1 MLLKGFLPSP
11 VLRDYVKNI
20 GIVHFVFSEKESI
33 PVKAYSPRPG
43 DSIEFFLRDPEYV
56 EYPGINKRTKRP
68 FAVIMGQH
76 TLVTNRYLG
85 HEFLY
90 LNIHFQ
96 PGVLFRL
103 TGIPSFELTDTYVD
117 AEAVFSKE
125 IRLIKEQLKNAGSYP
140 EILELA
146 ESFVGM
152 LIKNSNKDAHGI
164 DTAAKILLQGTE
176 HISMDWLAKETCL
189 SSRQFERK
197 FRERMGITPS
207 LLARITRFDK
217 AFKMKNAQ
225 SGKDWLSIAVQCG
238 YYDYQHLARDYKDF
252 TGTTPASFF
261 QLDNQAPE
269 RIFGLHE

>member
-20 GIVHFVFSEKESI
+20 GIVHFVFSEKQNI

-43 DSIEFFLRDPEYV
+43 DSIEFFLRDLEFV
-56 EYPGINKRTKRP
+56 EYPGVNKKTKRP
-68 FAVIMGQH
+68 IAVIMGQH
-76 TLVTNRYLG
+76 TFVTNRYLG

-90 LNIHFQ
+90 LNISFQ

-103 TGIPSFELTDTYVD
+103 TGIPSFELTNTYID
-117 AEAVFSKE
+117 AEEVFSKE
-125 IRLIKEQLKNAGSYP
+125 IKLIKEHLKNAGSYP

-164 DTAAKILLQGTE
+164 DTAAKILLQNTD
-176 HISMDWLAKETCL
+176 HISIDWLAKETCL
-189 SSRQFERK
+189 CPRQFERK
-197 FRERMGITPS
+197 FRERIGVSPS
-207 LLARITRFDK
+207 LLARIARFDK
-217 AFKMKNAQ
+217 AFQMKNAQ
-225 SGKDWLSIAVQCG
+225 SEKDWLSIAVQCG

-252 TGTTPASFF
+252 TGLTPASFF